1 VKTLHARSLGVL
13 APGHPWIFEAL
24 LPPLDDGQILVAT
37 RYTGLSAGTELSVVK
52 GTNPHHRRRW
62 DRDHCVFVD
71 GAPRSEYP
79 VRVLGYMEVA
89 RVVCS
94 RSASAAVG
102 TELAMTYG
110 HRTAHV
116 ADPTAETA
124 IPLPDDLDPLLGVF
138 VGQMGPICANGL
150 LHAAA
155 EAEGPDTDD
164 LGAGVR
170 GRHVLVTGAGVVGLL
185 TGLFARHYG
194 ATAVA
199 VADPTPVR
207 LAAAEGLGLEPIDTA
222 QVEPWRWCKQRWRH
236 GSGDCGADVA
246 FQCRGRSAALTV
258 ALRALRPQGTVVDLA
273 FYQDAAA
280 DLCLGEEFHHNGLAI
295 RCAQIARVPRGLAG
309 RWDRRRLAAE
319 TVTLLRA
326 HGVFVRRH
334 LVTDVVPFDD
344 GPAFLAEVAARR
356 RHTLQA
362 VFVIS

>member
-1 VKTLHARSLGVL
+1 M
-13 APGHPWIFEAL
+13 
-24 LPPLDDGQILVAT
+24 PPLDDGQILVAT

-89 RVVCS
+89 QVVSS
-94 RSASAAVG
+94 RSASVAVG
-102 TELAMTYG
+102 AELAMTYG

-155 EAEGPDTDD
+155 DTEGPATDD

-194 ATAVA
+194 AAAVA
-199 VADPTPVR
+199 VADPTPAR
-207 LAAAEGLGLEPIDTA
+207 LAAAEHLGLEPVDTTRV
-222 QVEPWRWCKQRWRH
+222 QPWRWCKQRWRH
-236 GSGDCGADVA
+236 GGGDCGADVA
-246 FQCRGRSAALTV
+246 FQCRGRSAALAV
-258 ALRALRPQGTVVDLA
+258 ALQALRPQGAVIDLA

-280 DLCLGEEFHHNGLAI
+280 ALYLGEEFHHNGLTI

-319 TVTLLRA
+319 TVALLRA
-326 HGVFVRRH
+326 QGALVRRH

-344 GPAFLAEVAARR
+344 GPVFLAELADRR
-356 RHTLQA
+356 RHTIQTI
-362 VFVIS
+362 FVIP